1 MKIKKTATA
10 KHEATLSPFLKSFI
24 TTATSIPIAELL
36 PFLSKF
42 PVHWP
47 FPRGDLYHWI
57 ALLNRFDS
65 ILEEQVEKYK
75 LKEGPQTISWERQD
89 EELVIGI
96 LKFSRML
103 VENCGNRS
111 LYGSSAFMGDLLNTT
126 SLDVL
131 EASLRLGSRLAQRY
145 HTSRTRGAS
154 QSTNA
159 VLLASHYNINLDKVA
174 KLATPFLKSIAVTS
188 LASSSKNVSTKAVV
202 PVYAND
208 LARLARDERPI
219 DSAEVLGG
227 KGKGKASEGREGSWE
242 EWGGAYVSYYVSPT
256 TQKAVTVPG
265 PGAGFVPKEPVTPTP
280 ARRTSLHHGHQT
292 PGSAHHRRRSTDDAI
307 ADSSD
312 PAVTGGIQT
321 LEIPYSQIKAA
332 PNLEDIL
339 KSTLPEIPVD
349 THYDLLH
356 RLRVASALAGT
367 TETRRQILGI
377 RILALTNLAYVYSEN
392 QFTTKILQPDQDE
405 PRRFQLVYQL
415 AELVHS
421 GDTKGASGDGKEI
434 PRWLQTL
441 ALGGLEA
448 LARHKSKTAD
458 VCAALS
464 VNVNHGVLLYVV
476 RKAVEE
482 LAIEKDE
489 NEHDKE
495 AEEWREALF
504 TLVGYLPT
512 TAHAGSLLVS
522 AGLIPILVELLQ
534 LRTKKALRNIPKAVG
549 FLDSLIYNVQ
559 NAFLALASAK
569 GLDVVVDLVSDEV
582 KAGLAE
588 ANTGK
593 GIPDEYKSSTTDFK
607 IGFYRQQTLKMV
619 FKFMQHMMAQSG
631 GNADRLLRNL
641 IDSPKLLSAL
651 KVVIDNG
658 TIWGSNIWSTVV
670 AIVSA
675 FIHNEPT
682 SYAVIHEA
690 GLSHALLETVT
701 GRSGLAEEEAK
712 RKKDEEDR
720 EAVVDNASTA
730 ATADADD
737 EPMEEGSTPGES
749 NDKGKGKEGE
759 SSEDRKKDLPPRLHT
774 PAAGIMPSIDSIGS
788 IPTAFGAICL
798 NASGL
803 ALFQTS
809 GALETFFEIFESADH
824 VKCLTEHE
832 LASVLGSQFDEL
844 VRHHPVLRE
853 NVMKVV
859 IEMLQRVEILGRKFA
874 EEKGMG
880 AKLWIEDGYGGMVVA
895 GGRKAL
901 VGGIHKHSLEP
912 AAGSSAKSQ
921 GGDEEDVEMGD
932 ADVVLPTLTFGETSP
947 DGAPKDEVVALSDI
961 IDEDAEDA
969 DKNQPSIVNF
979 IDAAGRFLEGFL
991 ANANLSK
998 DFIKRGGLDF
1008 LLDFYTVP
1016 SLPYDFATSQANQ
1029 MMSRVLQVCSENSP
1043 SVTVAA
1049 TLKHT
1054 QKAIDQLQPLLR
1066 HDKKEAFF
1074 APLTDQKATILPSR
1088 LQGGIPAQDEH
1099 RATASTG
1106 EGIVEG
1112 VEAIQA
1118 KLSQDVRPSGTK
1130 LIKDL
1135 VTVHSLCYLLQE
1147 LYGQPLFN
1155 VRLTLSIFMQPENEA
1170 IVSNLG
1176 ALHRMCV
1183 WEEILLQNTIP
1194 DTWNEATRV
1203 KNSAGA
1209 AAASIEEEAV
1219 PAVVTSAESQP
1230 QNPRSQDEQKE
1241 AEKAV
1246 VERDGKTPW
1255 FRNVKT
1261 IRFLISQIPSS
1272 ITPFLQG
1279 LARSLISRR
1288 SADLLHKQHAFK
1300 IAEAISESMYDHL
1313 TWKRLDS
1320 SNSITDKYGYWIVM
1334 LTSITSLLLEGKQS
1348 IILLP
1353 VCPITNFDGQVI
1365 TITLVTFKQN
1375 NGIKAVT
1382 DILETFWSEVRDLPA
1397 LGDAE
1402 QIGKDS
1408 HQRMAHAYGGI
1419 KIILSLFTHLV
1430 SNKSVLDSSQTVALQ
1445 TRERSSDT
1453 PRPDFF
1459 NPHQFLVDL
1468 RASILPVVR
1477 NMWDAS
1483 SIEKASC
1490 SIVKSVIEILG
1501 IVLKADNE
1509 SGAFT
1514 RKELEK
1520 KGRLS
1525 NTISWRTM
1533 EPNEE
1538 GIRQLVEMGFT
1549 RENAMAGLLR
1559 GNGNI
1564 NTATEWLTSQGV
1576 RTPQRGSQISAS
1588 SSRPLTAESHSTDE
1602 EGTDVDAAREEP
1614 AIPAQS
1620 EEAVEGG
1627 TTATEPVMPP
1637 PAPPAPTVDTG
1648 VPPVDDGVVAMN
1660 IDESNV
1666 QTTPPS
1672 GEPQASGSIEIP
1684 PSAVEKGKV
1693 KEDEKVEPPVVTI
1706 EDLDELRS
1714 TIRESLIDR
1723 SLDVLRV
1730 HSTVTFE
1737 LSSLLT
1743 SAFGKASESPDAR
1756 KEVAS
1761 TILQSLM
1768 SLQADDLRPCAKTIT
1783 STSHLL
1789 GLILQNQDFF
1799 DACSEDLKEQIPV
1812 LIGFIKMNTGEPAP
1826 WIASILLVVEKVL
1839 SESAQPK
1846 RVTFTSPPSDQ
1857 EPEDIAELN
1866 SYKISDEDQS
1876 LIFEAVMAVISDIGK
1891 DEALPLA
1898 VARVLVLLTRKRELA
1913 IRMTEKNNLR
1923 HLFHMLR
1930 RQAGLRTERIQA
1942 SIMLI
1947 LRHIIEDT
1955 EVLKAIMRNEIRTWF
1970 QSRGSRQID
1979 TQSFVRHNHHLV
1991 LRDPDA
1997 FVELVNELCKLTR
2010 YDPHLRSQQIA
2021 IKETERPKS
2030 ETESKPEAESDPPKE
2045 TEGSQAK
2052 EKTEDKEMV
2061 DKPKPAVE
2069 VKPPGLENPD
2079 GVIHFLL
2086 TELLAFKD
2094 VIDNPF
2100 PPNPPKED
2108 ITSAPMDV
2116 QMEQGESTG
2125 KPAETPQAN
2134 SASKPEK
2141 PEFKA
2146 EQHPIFIYRCFIL
2159 QALTEL
2165 LSCYNRTKIEFIGFS
2180 RKALPREAIM
2190 PSKPRSAVLNYL
2202 LNDIIPLGTLIHTE
2216 DIAYKKRATT
2226 SQWAILAIVSLSAQT
2241 GESSS
2246 TEDESSLLF
2255 VRKFILESAL
2265 KAFKDASSSVEP
2277 LDAKYSR
2284 MMSLT
2289 DLFFRMLSA
2298 RPNHNHSPSS
2308 ALSEKSQQQIAR
2320 IMFEKNFI
2328 AALTG
2333 SLADIDLNFPSAR
2346 RVIKYILRPL
2356 KLLSKTATDLN
2367 EISSISTPGATDED
2381 EISTAT
2387 SISDIEDMREETP
2400 DLYRNSTLGMF
2411 EGEMVDDEHSS
2422 YDEDDYDDE
2431 MDDDEMELEEEMEEE
2446 GDSEISDEE
2455 DEEGGEGMDVEI
2467 VVEAGQE
2474 SEDDDGDD
2482 DDDEDSDDIDDEV
2495 EIIDEMAQD
2504 QVHYG
2509 SGDED
2514 DWQSE
2519 GSEGE
2524 EDQGDEI
2531 LPDNGIEAIVR
2542 APGGSDEAPEPGYED
2557 RDDGFIDDDAEE
2569 DDEDDDDDDM
2579 DEEAMIQEDYED
2591 DEGAFSAVP
2600 WGWADETGEAPM
2612 MARAHPRGHGGWYTL
2627 GGPPRESP
2635 VFMSNAARP
2644 RHYMGG
2650 TAPRATDN
2658 VDQNPLLQQNS
2669 NNEQASAR
2677 PTHNRSQEFMTDW
2690 VQAIDGMH
2698 AAGGPGGTV
2707 SMIST
2712 LMSLMTR
2719 TGQPVPIISNGGSI
2733 QFQAALPHIA
2743 HHHHHPHATPF
2754 MPRELR
2760 SMFEAAR
2767 PQPDMSRHHRE
2778 DPQTA
2783 VNSFIPTLTTG
2794 RWTEESR
2801 LLFGTSA
2808 PDRAQK
2814 VVNAILALLVPPAI
2828 EEERITKE
2836 KQEKARLE
2844 MIQIQEE
2851 RKKKEEEERI
2861 AREKAEEEEKTRK
2874 EAEERE
2880 AAERAAAEAAEA
2892 AELAAAAAS
2901 ESEAPGD
2908 ENSPKEGEAME
2919 GVEATQG
2926 ETAGGEAGPSNPPA
2940 PQATV
2945 MIRGRE
2951 MDITGMDI
2959 DPGFLEAL
2967 PEELREEVLTQ
2978 HIRERRAAA
2987 ATNDQSSEIS
2997 REFLEA
3003 LPDEIR
3009 DELLAQEAAD
3019 RRRRERDQARPPG
3032 ASTGPAD
3039 LDLASFLATLEP
3051 DLRQTVLLE
3060 QDDES
3065 LAQLPQAIVAEAN
3078 QLRGE
3083 RRFNQF
3089 VEMPRVARVSG
3100 VRHPGEPEPKPV
3112 KKPPRKSVIQLL
3124 DKAGVAT
3131 LLRLM
3136 FIPQVGSTRMTLHEI
3151 LLNICENRQ
3160 NRAEDGSS
3168 DMAAVERSFTQLSVR
3183 AKQAPAAK
3191 TPTTLVK
3198 RTGTGLLAQ
3207 TSSEVSPLMVAQQCL
3222 GALLFLVSYNE
3233 HISSYF
3239 LNEHDISVGLKRS
3252 TSRKGKGKEVLP
3264 SKASKYALNT
3274 LLSLLDRRLITESST
3289 VMDQLSVLL
3298 SEITRPLTF
3307 LLKREKKKPGEQKP
3321 AESAAEA
3328 EPATTTEPANENT
3341 TVATETSTAAT
3352 VEDQS
3357 SENKDEASNS
3367 DHKKDDDRRRRLRNL
3382 VPPVVPEHNLRLVV
3396 NILTARECS
3405 SKTFRETLATM
3416 QNLSAIPE
3424 AKVVFGTELIRQAQ
3438 VLGGTILGH
3447 LEVLVH
3453 QIKHAENGTE
3463 IQGMALSN
3471 FSPAS
3476 SDQAKLLRVLTALDY
3491 LFDPK
3496 RPSREILKDGES
3508 KDEETKKE
3516 RDVLSNLYE
3525 SLTFGPLW
3533 SKLSQCLS
3541 AIHER
3546 NDMLHVATILLPL
3559 IEALMVVCKNSG
3571 LKEAPRTQRGQ
3582 TPMSPVMAETS
3593 MENLFFKFTEDH
3605 RKILNQMVRNN
3616 PKLMSG
3622 SFALL
3627 VHNPKVLEFDNKRN
3641 YFNRRLHTRQGNRD
3655 PHPTLQLNVRRD
3667 QVFLDS
3673 YKSMYYKNGDEIKYA
3688 KLSIRFHG
3696 EEGVDAGGVT
3706 REWFQVMARQMFN
3719 PDYALFIPVASDRTT
3734 FHPSRMSG
3742 VNPEHLSFFKFIGRI
3757 IGKALY
3763 EGRVLDCHFSRAV
3776 YKRILGKSVSLKDME
3791 TLDLDYYKSLVWM
3804 LENDITDI
3812 ITETFSV
3819 ETDDFG
3825 DKKIIDL
3832 VPDGRNV
3839 PVTED
3844 NKHEYVRLLVEYRLL
3859 TSVQEQMENFL
3870 VGFHDIVPAELISI
3884 FNEQELELLISGL
3897 PEIDVDDWRNNTEYH
3912 NYSAS
3917 SPQIQWF
3924 WRAVRSFDKEE
3935 RAKLLQFVTGTSKVP
3950 LNGFKELE
3958 GMNGFSKF
3966 NIHRDYGSKDR
3977 LPSSH
3982 TCFNQIDLPEYDS
3995 YENLRQNILIAITQG
4010 AE

>member
-24 TTATSIPIAELL
+24 TTATSIPIPELL

-42 PVHWP
+42 PAHWP

-65 ILEEQVEKYK
+65 ILEEQVQKYK
-75 LKEGPQTISWERQD
+75 LKEGPQTILWERQD
-89 EELVIGI
+89 EELVIGV

-111 LYGSSAFMGDLLNTT
+111 LYGSSGFINDLLNTT

-159 VLLASHYNINLDKVA
+159 VLLASHYNINLERVS

-188 LASSSKNVSTKAVV
+188 LASGKNVSTKAVV
-202 PVYAND
+202 PIYAND

-219 DSAEVLGG
+219 D
-227 KGKGKASEGREGSWE
+227 K
-242 EWGGAYVSYYVSPT
+242 WGGAYVSYYVSPT

-265 PGAGFVPKEPVTPTP
+265 PGAGFVIKEPATPTP
-280 ARRTSLHHGHQT
+280 TRRTSLHHGHQT
-292 PGSAHHRRRSTDDAI
+292 SGSAHNRRRSTDDTI
-307 ADSSD
+307 TDSSD
-312 PAVTGGIQT
+312 LAVTGGMQT

-339 KSTLPEIPVD
+339 KSTLPETPAD

-367 TETRRQILGI
+367 AETRRQILGI

-421 GDTKGASGDGKEI
+421 GDIKGASGDGKEI

-489 NEHDKE
+489 EECDKE

-534 LRTKKALRNIPKAVG
+534 LRTKKALRNIPKAVS

-559 NAFLALASAK
+559 NAFQALASAK

-582 KAGLAE
+582 KAGLEE
-588 ANTGK
+588 AGTGK

-651 KVVIDNG
+651 KVVIENG

-670 AIVSA
+670 GIVSA

-712 RKKDEEDR
+712 RKKDEEGR
-720 EAVVDNASTA
+720 EVVGDNASLA
-730 ATADADD
+730 ASADD
-737 EPMEEGSTPGES
+737 KEDES
-749 NDKGKGKEGE
+749 P
-759 SSEDRKKDLPPRLHT
+759 EDRKRDLPPRLHT
-774 PAAGIMPSIDSIGS
+774 PATGIMPSIDSIGS

-798 NASGL
+798 NSSGL

-895 GGRKAL
+895 GGRKSL
-901 VGGIHKHSLEP
+901 IGRIHKHSSE
-912 AAGSSAKSQ
+912 AGVGSSTKSQ
-921 GGDEEDVEMGD
+921 GNDGEDVEMGD
-932 ADVVLPTLTFGETSP
+932 ADAVVST
-947 DGAPKDEVVALSDI
+947 
-961 IDEDAEDA
+961 AEDA
-969 DKNQPSIVNF
+969 DRNQPSIVNF

-998 DFIKRGGLDF
+998 DFIKREGLDF

-1049 TLKHT
+1049 TLRHA

-1074 APLTDQKATILPSR
+1074 APLTDQKAAVLPPR
-1088 LQGGIPAQDEH
+1088 FQGG
-1099 RATASTG
+1099 
-1106 EGIVEG
+1106 
-1112 VEAIQA
+1112 
-1118 KLSQDVRPSGTK
+1118 LSQDVRSGGTK

-1155 VRLTLSIFMQPENEA
+1155 VRLTLSIFMEPENEA

-1219 PAVVTSAESQP
+1219 PAVVATSAEGQL

-1288 SADLLHKQHAFK
+1288 STDLFHKQHAFK

-1320 SNSITDKYGYWIVM
+1320 SDSVTDKYGYWIR
-1334 LTSITSLLLEGKQS
+1334 SSYHHNS
-1348 IILLP
+1348 
-1353 VCPITNFDGQVI
+1353 
-1365 TITLVTFKQN
+1365 
-1375 NGIKAVT
+1375 
-1382 DILETFWSEVRDLPA
+1382 ETFWGEVRDLPA

-1459 NPHQFLVDL
+1459 NPHQFLVEL

-1477 NMWDAS
+1477 DMWDAS

-1501 IVLKADNE
+1501 IVLKADSE
-1509 SGAFT
+1509 GSAFT

-1559 GNGNI
+1559 GNGNV

-1614 AIPAQS
+1614 IIPAQS
-1620 EEAVEGG
+1620 EGAVGG
-1627 TTATEPVMPP
+1627 ATPATEPIMPP
-1637 PAPPAPTVDTG
+1637 PAPPAPAVDTG

-1666 QTTPPS
+1666 QTTPPL
-1672 GEPQASGSIEIP
+1672 GEPQASESAEIP
-1684 PSAVEKGKV
+1684 PSTVEKGKAR
-1693 KEDEKVEPPVVTI
+1693 EDEKVELPAVVTI

-1743 SAFGKASESPDAR
+1743 SAFGKASESPDVR

-1768 SLQADDLRPCAKTIT
+1768 SLQADDDLRPCAKTIT

-1789 GLILQNQDFF
+1789 GLVLQNQDFF
-1799 DACSEDLKEQIPV
+1799 DACLEDLKEQIPT
-1812 LIGFIKMNTGEPAP
+1812 LIGFIKMNKGEPAP

-1839 SESAQPK
+1839 SESAQPR
-1846 RVTFTSPPSDQ
+1846 RVTFSSPPSDQ
-1857 EPEDIAELN
+1857 EPENIAELN
-1866 SYKISDEDQS
+1866 SYKISDGDQAA
-1876 LIFEAVMAVISDIGK
+1876 LFKAVMGVVSVIGR
-1891 DEALPLA
+1891 DEILPLA

-1913 IRMTEKNNLR
+1913 IRMTEGDNLR
-1923 HLFHMLR
+1923 SLFHMLR
-1930 RQAGLRTERIQA
+1930 CQAGLRTERIQA
-1942 SIMLI
+1942 SIMLV

-1955 EVLKAIMRNEIRTWF
+1955 GVLKAIMRNEIRTWF
-1970 QSRGSRQID
+1970 QSRGTRQTD
-1979 TQSFVRHNHHLV
+1979 TQAFVRHNHHLV

-2010 YDPHLRSQQIA
+2010 YDPHLRNQQIA

-2030 ETESKPEAESDPPKE
+2030 ESESKPEAESDPAKE
-2045 TEGSQAK
+2045 TGESQAK
-2052 EKTEDKEMV
+2052 GAEDKEMV

-2086 TELLAFKD
+2086 SELLASKD
-2094 VIDNPF
+2094 EMDNPF

-2125 KPAETPQAN
+2125 KPAETLQAN
-2134 SASKPEK
+2134 SPSKPEK

-2165 LSCYNRTKIEFIGFS
+2165 LSCYNRAKVEFIGFS
-2180 RKALPREAIM
+2180 RKAAPREAIT

-2246 TEDESSLLF
+2246 TADESSLLF

-2298 RPNHNHSPSS
+2298 RPNHNHSTSGTP
-2308 ALSEKSQQQIAR
+2308 SEKSQQQIAR

-2367 EISSISTPGATDED
+2367 EISSITAPGATDED

-2387 SISDIEDMREETP
+2387 SISDIGDMREDTP

-2411 EGEMVDDEHSS
+2411 EGEMVDEHSS

-2467 VVEAGQE
+2467 VVEAEQE
-2474 SEDDDGDD
+2474 N
-2482 DDDEDSDDIDDEV
+2482 
-2495 EIIDEMAQD
+2495 EMAQD
-2504 QVHYG
+2504 QAVRVRRTRGMKYCPTMVLKQLFALP
-2509 SGDED
+2509 ED
-2514 DWQSE
+2514 
-2519 GSEGE
+2519 
-2524 EDQGDEI
+2524 
-2531 LPDNGIEAIVR
+2531 LMAHRNLATKIE
-2542 APGGSDEAPEPGYED
+2542 
-2557 RDDGFIDDDAEE
+2557 
-2569 DDEDDDDDDM
+2569 M
-2579 DEEAMIQEDYED
+2579 MEEAMIQEDYED

-2650 TAPRATDN
+2650 TAPRTTDN

-2719 TGQPVPIISNGGSI
+2719 TGQPVPVISNGGSI
-2733 QFQAALPHIA
+2733 QFQALPHIA
-2743 HHHHHPHATPF
+2743 HHHHHHHPHAAPF

-2767 PQPDMSRHHRE
+2767 PLPDMPRHHRE

-2808 PDRAQK
+2808 PDRAHK
-2814 VVNAILALLVPPAI
+2814 VVNAILVLLVPPAI

-2836 KQEKARLE
+2836 KQEKARG
-2844 MIQIQEE
+2844 
-2851 RKKKEEEERI
+2851 
-2861 AREKAEEEEKTRK
+2861 
-2874 EAEERE
+2874 
-2880 AAERAAAEAAEA
+2880 
-2892 AELAAAAAS
+2892 S
-2901 ESEAPGD
+2901 EVPDG
-2908 ENSPKEGEAME
+2908 ENSPREGEAME

-2926 ETAGGEAGPSNPPA
+2926 EAAAGLEAGPSDPPA
-2940 PQATV
+2940 PRATV

-2987 ATNDQSSEIS
+2987 ATNDQPSEIS

-3019 RRRRERDQARPPG
+3019 RRQ
-3032 ASTGPAD
+3032 
-3039 LDLASFLATLEP
+3039 
-3051 DLRQTVLLE
+3051 
-3060 QDDES
+3060 
-3065 LAQLPQAIVAEAN
+3065 AN

-3112 KKPPRKSVIQLL
+3112 KKPLRKSVIQLL

-3136 FIPQVGSTRMTLHEI
+3136 FIPQVGSTRITLHEI

-3160 NRAEDGSS
+3160 NRAEVVNLLLSILQDGSS
-3168 DMAAVERSFTQLSVR
+3168 DMAAVERSFAQLSVR
-3183 AKQAPAAK
+3183 AKQAPATK
-3191 TPTTLVK
+3191 TPTAVVK

-3207 TSSEVSPLMVAQQCL
+3207 TSSEVSPLLVAQQCL

-3233 HISSYF
+3233 HIPSYF

-3252 TSRKGKGKEVLP
+3252 TSRKGKGKEVP
-3264 SKASKYALNT
+3264 PPKASKYALNT

-3289 VMDQLSVLL
+3289 VMDQLSV
-3298 SEITRPLTF
+3298 
-3307 LLKREKKKPGEQKP
+3307 
-3321 AESAAEA
+3321 
-3328 EPATTTEPANENT
+3328 
-3341 TVATETSTAAT
+3341 
-3352 VEDQS
+3352 
-3357 SENKDEASNS
+3357 ENKDEASNS
-3367 DHKKDDDRRRRLRNL
+3367 NRNKDDDRRRRLRHL

-3424 AKVVFGTELIRQAQ
+3424 AKVVFGAELIRQAQ
-3438 VLGGTILGH
+3438 VLGGTILEH

-3496 RPSREILKDGES
+3496 RPSRETVKDGEP
-3508 KDEETKKE
+3508 KDEESKKE

-3582 TPMSPVMAETS
+3582 TPMSPAMAETS

-3605 RKILNQMVRNN
+3605 RKILNQMVLNN

-3839 PVTED
+3839 PVTDD

-3982 TCFNQIDLPEYDS
+3982 TCFNQIDLPEYES
-3995 YENLRQNILIAITQG
+3995 YESLRQNILTAITQG
-4010 AE
+4010 AEYFGFA

>member
-24 TTATSIPIAELL
+24 ATATSIPIPELL

-65 ILEEQVEKYK
+65 ILEEQVQKYK
-75 LKEGPQTISWERQD
+75 LKEGPQTILWERQD

-111 LYGSSAFMGDLLNTT
+111 LYGSSGFINDLLNTT

-159 VLLASHYNINLDKVA
+159 VLLASHYNINLERVS
-174 KLATPFLKSIAVTS
+174 KLATPFLKSVAVTG
-188 LASSSKNVSTKAVV
+188 LVSSSRSVSTKAVV
-202 PVYAND
+202 PIYAND

-256 TQKAVTVPG
+256 AQKAVTVPG
-265 PGAGFVPKEPVTPTP
+265 PGTGFVSREPVTPTP

-292 PGSAHHRRRSTDDAI
+292 PGSAHNRRRSTDDAI
-307 ADSSD
+307 VDPSD
-312 PAVTGGIQT
+312 PAVTGGMQT

-332 PNLEDIL
+332 PSLEDIL
-339 KSTLPEIPVD
+339 KSTLPEIPVE

-421 GDTKGASGDGKEI
+421 GDIKGASGDGKDI

-489 NEHDKE
+489 GGYDRE

-534 LRTKKALRNIPKAVG
+534 LRTKKALRNIPKAIS

-559 NAFLALASAK
+559 NAFQALASAR

-582 KAGLAE
+582 AAGLE
-588 ANTGK
+588 ESGTGK

-641 IDSPKLLSAL
+641 IDSPRLLSAL
-651 KVVIDNG
+651 KVVVENG

-670 AIVSA
+670 GIASV

-712 RKKDEEDR
+712 RKKDEEDG
-720 EAVVDNASTA
+720 EVVADNAGTA
-730 ATADADD
+730 AAAADAGD
-737 EPMEEGSTPGES
+737 EPMEEGSTPSES
-749 NDKGKGKEGE
+749 NDKGKDKEGV
-759 SSEDRKKDLPPRLHT
+759 SSGDLKRDLPPRLHS

-859 IEMLQRVEILGRKFA
+859 IDMLRRVEILGRKFA

-880 AKLWIEDGYGGMVVA
+880 AKLWIEDGCGGMVVA

-901 VGGIHKHSLEP
+901 VGRIHEHSPE
-912 AAGSSAKSQ
+912 AGVGSSTRSQ
-921 GGDEEDVEMGD
+921 GSDGEDVEMGD
-932 ADVVLPTLTFGETSP
+932 ADVVVSTVTLGGASP
-947 DGAPKDEVVALSDI
+947 DGAPKVEVVTLSDI
-961 IDEDAEDA
+961 IDEEAEDA
-969 DKNQPSIVNF
+969 DRSQPSIVNF

-1008 LLDFYTVP
+1008 LLDFYTIP
-1016 SLPYDFATSQANQ
+1016 SLPYDFATSLANQ
-1029 MMSRVLQVCSENSP
+1029 MMSRVLQACSENSP
-1043 SVTVAA
+1043 LATVEA
-1049 TLKHT
+1049 TLGHA

-1074 APLTDQKATILPSR
+1074 APLTDQKAT
-1088 LQGGIPAQDEH
+1088 
-1099 RATASTG
+1099 
-1106 EGIVEG
+1106 G
-1112 VEAIQA
+1112 VEAVQE
-1118 KLSQDVRPSGTK
+1118 KLSQDVRPGGTT

-1135 VTVHSLCYLLQE
+1135 VTVHSLCYLLRE

-1183 WEEILLQNTIP
+1183 WEEILLQNAIP

-1209 AAASIEEEAV
+1209 AATSIDEEAV
-1219 PAVVTSAESQP
+1219 PAAVATSAESQL
-1230 QNPRSQDEQKE
+1230 QGPRSQDELKE

-1288 SADLLHKQHAFK
+1288 GTDLFHKQHAFK

-1320 SNSITDKYGYWIVM
+1320 SDSVTDKYGYWIVM
-1334 LTSITSLLLEGKQS
+1334 LTSIASLLFEEKGS
-1348 IILLP
+1348 
-1353 VCPITNFDGQVI
+1353 GQVI

-1375 NGIKAVT
+1375 NGIRAVT
-1382 DILETFWSEVRDLPA
+1382 DILETFWGEVQDLSA
-1397 LGDAE
+1397 LGDTE

-1430 SNKSVLDSSQTVALQ
+1430 SNKSVLDSTQTAALQ

-1459 NPHQFLVDL
+1459 NPHQFLVEL

-1501 IVLKADNE
+1501 IVLKADSE
-1509 SGAFT
+1509 GGAFT

-1533 EPNEE
+1533 GPSEE
-1538 GIRQLVEMGFT
+1538 DIRQLVEMGFT

-1559 GNGNI
+1559 GNGNVS
-1564 NTATEWLTSQGV
+1564 AAAEWLTSQGV
-1576 RTPQRGSQISAS
+1576 RTPQRGSQVSAS

-1614 AIPAQS
+1614 IIPTQPEGVV
-1620 EEAVEGG
+1620 EEGAA
-1627 TTATEPVMPP
+1627 ATESIMPP
-1637 PAPPAPTVDTG
+1637 PAPPAPAVDSG
-1648 VPPVDDGVVAMN
+1648 VPPADDGAVAMN
-1660 IDESNV
+1660 IDESDAR
-1666 QTTPPS
+1666 TTPPL
-1672 GEPQASGSIEIP
+1672 GEPQASEPAEIP
-1684 PSAVEKGKV
+1684 PSAIEKGKA
-1693 KEDEKVEPPVVTI
+1693 KEDEKVEPPVITI
-1706 EDLDELRS
+1706 EDLDGLRS
-1714 TIRESLIDR
+1714 TIRDRLIDR

-1743 SAFGKASESPDAR
+1743 SAFGKASESPDVK

-1768 SLQADDLRPCAKTIT
+1768 SLQADDDLRPCAKTIT

-1789 GLILQNQDFF
+1789 GLVLQNQDFF
-1799 DACSEDLKEQIPV
+1799 DACLEDLKEQIPT
-1812 LIGFIKMNTGEPAP
+1812 LIGFIKMNKGEPAP

-1857 EPEDIAELN
+1857 EPENIAELN
-1866 SYKISDEDQS
+1866 SYKISDADQDA
-1876 LIFEAVMAVISDIGK
+1876 LFGAVMGVVSVIGR
-1891 DEALPLA
+1891 DEVLPLA

-1913 IRMTEKNNLR
+1913 IRMTEGDNLR
-1923 HLFHMLR
+1923 DLFHMLR
-1930 RQAGLRTERIQA
+1930 CQAGLRTERIQA
-1942 SIMLI
+1942 SIMLV
-1947 LRHIIEDT
+1947 LRHIIEDP
-1955 EVLKAIMRNEIRTWF
+1955 EVLKAIMRNEIRAWF
-1970 QSRGSRQID
+1970 QSRGSRQTD
-1979 TQSFVRHNHHLV
+1979 TQTFVRHNHHLV

-1997 FVELVNELCKLTR
+1997 FVELANELCKLTR
-2010 YDPHLRSQQIA
+2010 YEPHSRTQQIA

-2030 ETESKPEAESDPPKE
+2030 ETEPKPEAELDPAKE
-2045 TEGSQAK
+2045 TEELRAK
-2052 EKTEDKEMV
+2052 GTEDKEMV
-2061 DKPKPAVE
+2061 DKPKPVVE

-2086 TELLAFKD
+2086 SELLASKD
-2094 VIDNPF
+2094 EMDNPF

-2108 ITSAPMDV
+2108 IASAPVDV
-2116 QMEQGESTG
+2116 QMEQGESAG
-2125 KPAETPQAN
+2125 KPAETSQA
-2134 SASKPEK
+2134 SSPPKLEK

-2146 EQHPIFIYRCFIL
+2146 EQHPMFIYRCFIL

-2180 RKALPREAIM
+2180 RKAAPRDAIT

-2246 TEDESSLLF
+2246 AEDESNLLF

-2265 KAFKDASSSVEP
+2265 KAFKDSSSSVEP

-2298 RPNHNHSPSS
+2298 RPNHNNSPSS
-2308 ALSEKSQQQIAR
+2308 APSEKSQQQIAR

-2387 SISDIEDMREETP
+2387 SISDIGDMREDTP

-2455 DEEGGEGMDVEI
+2455 AEEGGEGMDVEI

-2482 DDDEDSDDIDDEV
+2482 GGDDDDSDDMDDEV
-2495 EIIDEMAQD
+2495 EILDEMAQD

-2509 SGDED
+2509 SGGEE

-2524 EDQGDEI
+2524 EDQGDEM
-2531 LPDNGIEAIVR
+2531 LPDNGIETIVR
-2542 APGGSDEAPEPGYED
+2542 APGGSDGAPEPGYED
-2557 RDDGFIDDDAEE
+2557 RDDGFIDDDAE
-2569 DDEDDDDDDM
+2569 DDDDDDDDDDM
-2579 DEEAMIQEDYED
+2579 DEEEPIIQEDYED
-2591 DEGAFSAVP
+2591 DGGAFSAVP

-2635 VFMSNAARP
+2635 VF
-2644 RHYMGG
+2644 
-2650 TAPRATDN
+2650 TPRATDN

-2719 TGQPVPIISNGGSI
+2719 TGQPVPVISNGGSI
-2733 QFQAALPHIA
+2733 QFQALPHIA
-2743 HHHHHPHATPF
+2743 HHHHHHHPHAAPF

-2767 PQPDMSRHHRE
+2767 PQPDMPRHHRE
-2778 DPQTA
+2778 DPQTV
-2783 VNSFIPTLTTG
+2783 VNSFIPTLTTV

-2808 PDRAQK
+2808 SDRAQR
-2814 VVNAILALLVPPAI
+2814 VVNAILVLLVPPAI
-2828 EEERITKE
+2828 EEDRITKE

-2861 AREKAEEEEKTRK
+2861 AREKAEEEERIRK

-2901 ESEAPGD
+2901 ESEVPDG

-2926 ETAGGEAGPSNPPA
+2926 EAAGVEAGPSDPPA
-2940 PQATV
+2940 PRATV

-2987 ATNDQSSEIS
+2987 ATNDQPSEIS

-3032 ASTGPAD
+3032 ASAGPAD

-3112 KKPPRKSVIQLL
+3112 KKPLRKSVIQLL

-3136 FIPQVGSTRMTLHEI
+3136 FIPQVGSTRITLHEI

-3160 NRAEDGSS
+3160 NRAEVVNLLLSILQDGSS
-3168 DMAAVERSFTQLSVR
+3168 DMAAVERSFAQLSVR
-3183 AKQAPAAK
+3183 AKQVPATK
-3191 TPTTLVK
+3191 TPTAVVK

-3233 HISSYF
+3233 HIPSYF

-3252 TSRKGKGKEVLP
+3252 TSRKGKGKEVP
-3264 SKASKYALNT
+3264 PPKASKYALNT

-3298 SEITRPLTF
+3298 SDITRPLTF
-3307 LLKREKKKPGEQKP
+3307 LLKREKRKPGEQKP
-3321 AESAAEA
+3321 ADSAAEA
-3328 EPATTTEPANENT
+3328 EPTTTEPANENT
-3341 TVATETSTAAT
+3341 TAATETSTAAT
-3352 VEDQS
+3352 AGGQS

-3367 DHKKDDDRRRRLRNL
+3367 DRKKDDDRRRRLRHL

-3424 AKVVFGTELIRQAQ
+3424 AKVVFGAELIRQAQ

-3496 RPSREILKDGES
+3496 RPSREVAKDSEP
-3508 KDEETKKE
+3508 KDEESKKE

-3546 NDMLHVATILLPL
+3546 SDMLHVATILLPL

-3582 TPMSPVMAETS
+3582 TPMSPVMAEAS
-3593 MENLFFKFTEDH
+3593 MENLFFRFTEDH

-3804 LENDITDI
+3804 HENDITDI

-3995 YENLRQNILIAITQG
+3995 YENLRQNILTAITQG

>member
-24 TTATSIPIAELL
+24 TTATSIPIPELL

-42 PVHWP
+42 PAHWP

-65 ILEEQVEKYK
+65 ILEEQVQKYK
-75 LKEGPQTISWERQD
+75 LKEGPQTILWERQD
-89 EELVIGI
+89 EELVIGV

-111 LYGSSAFMGDLLNTT
+111 LYGSSGFINDLLNTT

-159 VLLASHYNINLDKVA
+159 VLLASHYNINLERVS

-188 LASSSKNVSTKAVV
+188 LASGKNVSTKAVV
-202 PVYAND
+202 PIYAND

-227 KGKGKASEGREGSWE
+227 KGKGKGSEGREGPWE

-265 PGAGFVPKEPVTPTP
+265 PGAGFVTKEPATPTP
-280 ARRTSLHHGHQT
+280 TRRTSLHHGHQT
-292 PGSAHHRRRSTDDAI
+292 SGSAHNRRRSTDDTI
-307 ADSSD
+307 TDSSD
-312 PAVTGGIQT
+312 LAVTGGMQT
-321 LEIPYSQIKAA
+321 LEIPYSRIKAA

-339 KSTLPEIPVD
+339 KSTLPETPAD

-367 TETRRQILGI
+367 AETRRQILGI

-421 GDTKGASGDGKEI
+421 GDIKGASGDGKEI

-489 NEHDKE
+489 EEYDKE

-534 LRTKKALRNIPKAVG
+534 LRTKKALRNIPKAVS

-559 NAFLALASAK
+559 NAFQALASAK

-582 KAGLAE
+582 KAGLEE
-588 ANTGK
+588 AGTGK

-651 KVVIDNG
+651 KVVIENG

-670 AIVSA
+670 GIVSA

-720 EAVVDNASTA
+720 EVAGDNASLA
-730 ATADADD
+730 ASADVGD

-749 NDKGKGKEGE
+749 NNKGKDKEDE
-759 SSEDRKKDLPPRLHT
+759 SPEDRKRDLPPRLHT
-774 PAAGIMPSIDSIGS
+774 PATGIMPSIDSIGS

-798 NASGL
+798 NSSGL

-895 GGRKAL
+895 GGRKSL
-901 VGGIHKHSLEP
+901 IGRIHKHSSE
-912 AAGSSAKSQ
+912 AGVESSTKSQ
-921 GGDEEDVEMGD
+921 GNDGEDVEMGD
-932 ADVVLPTLTFGETSP
+932 ADAVVSTVTLGGTSP
-947 DGAPKDEVVALSDI
+947 DGAPKTEVVPLSDI
-961 IDEDAEDA
+961 IDEEAEDS
-969 DKNQPSIVNF
+969 DRNQPSIVNF

-998 DFIKRGGLDF
+998 EFIKREGLDF

-1029 MMSRVLQVCSENSP
+1029 MMSRVLQVCSESSP

-1049 TLKHT
+1049 TLRHA

-1074 APLTDQKATILPSR
+1074 APLTDQKAAVPPPR
-1088 LQGGIPAQDEH
+1088 FQGGVPAQGDH
-1099 RATASTG
+1099 RAAASAS
-1106 EGIVEG
+1106 EGTVEG
-1112 VEAIQA
+1112 VGAIRE
-1118 KLSQDVRPSGTK
+1118 KLSQDVRSGGTK

-1155 VRLTLSIFMQPENEA
+1155 VRLTLSIFMEPENEA

-1219 PAVVTSAESQP
+1219 PAVVATSAEGQL

-1288 SADLLHKQHAFK
+1288 STDLFHKQHAFK

-1320 SNSITDKYGYWIVM
+1320 SDSVTDKYGYWIVM
-1334 LTSITSLLLEGKQS
+1334 LTSITSLLLEEKGS
-1348 IILLP
+1348 
-1353 VCPITNFDGQVI
+1353 GQVI

-1382 DILETFWSEVRDLPA
+1382 DILETFWGEVRDLPA

-1459 NPHQFLVDL
+1459 NPHQFLVEL

-1477 NMWDAS
+1477 DMWDAS

-1501 IVLKADNE
+1501 IVLKADSE
-1509 SGAFT
+1509 GSAFT

-1559 GNGNI
+1559 GNGNVG
-1564 NTATEWLTSQGV
+1564 TATEWLTSQGV

-1614 AIPAQS
+1614 IIPAQS
-1620 EEAVEGG
+1620 EGAVGG
-1627 TTATEPVMPP
+1627 AAPATEPIMPP
-1637 PAPPAPTVDTG
+1637 PAPPAPAVDTG

-1666 QTTPPS
+1666 QTTPPL
-1672 GEPQASGSIEIP
+1672 GEPQASESAEIP
-1684 PSAVEKGKV
+1684 PSTVEKGKAR
-1693 KEDEKVEPPVVTI
+1693 EDEKVELPAVVTI

-1743 SAFGKASESPDAR
+1743 SAFGKASESPDVR

-1768 SLQADDLRPCAKTIT
+1768 SLQADDDLRPCAKTIT

-1789 GLILQNQDFF
+1789 GLVLQNQDFF
-1799 DACSEDLKEQIPV
+1799 DACLEDLKEQIPT
-1812 LIGFIKMNTGEPAP
+1812 LIGFIKMNKGEPAP

-1839 SESAQPK
+1839 SESAQPR
-1846 RVTFTSPPSDQ
+1846 RVTFSSPPSDQ
-1857 EPEDIAELN
+1857 EPENIAELN
-1866 SYKISDEDQS
+1866 SYKISDGDQAA
-1876 LIFEAVMAVISDIGK
+1876 LFKAVMGVISVIGR
-1891 DEALPLA
+1891 DEILPLA

-1913 IRMTEKNNLR
+1913 IRMTEGDNLR
-1923 HLFHMLR
+1923 SLFHMLR
-1930 RQAGLRTERIQA
+1930 CQAGLRTERIQA

-1970 QSRGSRQID
+1970 QSRGTRQTD
-1979 TQSFVRHNHHLV
+1979 TQAFVRHNHHLV

-2010 YDPHLRSQQIA
+2010 YDPHLRNQQIA

-2030 ETESKPEAESDPPKE
+2030 ESESKPEAESDPAKE
-2045 TEGSQAK
+2045 TGESQAK
-2052 EKTEDKEMV
+2052 GAEDKEMV

-2086 TELLAFKD
+2086 SELLASKD
-2094 VIDNPF
+2094 EMDNAF

-2125 KPAETPQAN
+2125 KPAETLQAN
-2134 SASKPEK
+2134 SPSKPEK

-2165 LSCYNRTKIEFIGFS
+2165 LSCYNRAKVEFIGFS
-2180 RKALPREAIM
+2180 RKAAPREAIT

-2246 TEDESSLLF
+2246 AADESSLLF

-2298 RPNHNHSPSS
+2298 RPNHNHSTSGAP
-2308 ALSEKSQQQIAR
+2308 SEKSQQQIAR

-2367 EISSISTPGATDED
+2367 EISSITTPGATDED

-2387 SISDIEDMREETP
+2387 SISDIGDMREDTP

-2411 EGEMVDDEHSS
+2411 EGEMVDEHSS

-2467 VVEAGQE
+2467 VVEAEQE
-2474 SEDDDGDD
+2474 SEDEGGDDG
-2482 DDDEDSDDIDDEV
+2482 DDDEDSDDMDDEV
-2495 EIIDEMAQD
+2495 EILDEMAQD

-2509 SGDED
+2509 SGGEE

-2531 LPDNGIEAIVR
+2531 LPDNGIETIVR
-2542 APGGSDEAPEPGYED
+2542 APGGSDGAPEPGYED

-2569 DDEDDDDDDM
+2569 DDDDDDDDDM
-2579 DEEAMIQEDYED
+2579 DEEEAMIQEDYED

-2627 GGPPRESP
+2627 GGPPL
-2635 VFMSNAARP
+2635 SNAARP

-2650 TAPRATDN
+2650 TAPRTTDN

-2719 TGQPVPIISNGGSI
+2719 TGQPVPVISNGGSI
-2733 QFQAALPHIA
+2733 QFQALPHIA
-2743 HHHHHPHATPF
+2743 HHHHHHHPHAAPF

-2767 PQPDMSRHHRE
+2767 PLPDMPRHHRE

-2808 PDRAQK
+2808 PDRAHK
-2814 VVNAILALLVPPAI
+2814 VVNAILVLLVPPAI

-2851 RKKKEEEERI
+2851 LKKKEEEERI
-2861 AREKAEEEEKTRK
+2861 AREKAEEEEKARK

-2880 AAERAAAEAAEA
+2880 AAERAAAEAAE
-2892 AELAAAAAS
+2892 LAAAAAS
-2901 ESEAPGD
+2901 GSEVPDG
-2908 ENSPKEGEAME
+2908 ENSPREGEAME

-2926 ETAGGEAGPSNPPA
+2926 EAAAGVEAGPSDPPA
-2940 PQATV
+2940 PRATV

-2987 ATNDQSSEIS
+2987 ATNDQPSEIS

-3112 KKPPRKSVIQLL
+3112 KKPLRKSVIQLL

-3136 FIPQVGSTRMTLHEI
+3136 FIPQVGSTRITLHEI

-3160 NRAEDGSS
+3160 NRAEVVNLLLSILQDGSS
-3168 DMAAVERSFTQLSVR
+3168 DMAAVERSFAQLSVR
-3183 AKQAPAAK
+3183 AKQAPATK
-3191 TPTTLVK
+3191 TPTAVVK

-3233 HISSYF
+3233 HIPSYF

-3252 TSRKGKGKEVLP
+3252 TSRKGKGKEVP
-3264 SKASKYALNT
+3264 PPKASKYALNT

-3298 SEITRPLTF
+3298 SDITRPLTF
-3307 LLKREKKKPGEQKP
+3307 LLKREKKKPDEQKL
-3321 AESAAEA
+3321 ADSAAEA
-3328 EPATTTEPANENT
+3328 EPTTVEPADENT
-3341 TVATETSTAAT
+3341 TAVTETSTAAT
-3352 VEDQS
+3352 AEGQS

-3367 DHKKDDDRRRRLRNL
+3367 NRKKDDDRRRRLRHL

-3424 AKVVFGTELIRQAQ
+3424 AKVVFGAELIRQAQ
-3438 VLGGTILGH
+3438 VLGGTILEH

-3496 RPSREILKDGES
+3496 RPSRETVKDGEP
-3508 KDEETKKE
+3508 KDEESKKE

-3582 TPMSPVMAETS
+3582 TPMSPAMAETS

-3839 PVTED
+3839 PVTDD

-3982 TCFNQIDLPEYDS
+3982 TCFNQIDLPEYES
-3995 YENLRQNILIAITQG
+3995 YESLRQNILTAITQG
-4010 AE
+4010 AEYFGFA